1 MIKTAILTISDKGSR
16 GDREDGT
23 GEVLRN
29 LLEESSYKIVHYKII
44 PDEIDEIVEELIK
57 ASDEL
62 KVDLILTNGGTG
74 FSKRDVTPEATLK
87 VINKQVPGIPE
98 AMRMRSLQI
107 THKAMLS
114 RSVAGIRN
122 ETLIINLPG
131 SPKGAEE
138 NLQVIMPAL
147 GHGIEILKGEASE
160 CAR

>member
-16 GDREDGT
+16 GERKDGT
-23 GEVLRN
+23 GKVLRN
-29 LLEESSYKIVHYKII
+29 LLEESGYEIVYYKII
-44 PDEIDEIVEELIK
+44 PDEIDKIVEELMK

-98 AMRMRSLQI
+98 AMRMGSLQI
-107 THKAMLS
+107 TNKAMLS
-114 RSVAGIRN
+114 RAVAGIRN

-131 SPKGAEE
+131 SPKGAVE
-138 NLQVIMPAL
+138 NLEIVMPAL
-147 GHGIEILKGEASE
+147 EHGIDILKGEASE